1 MKNNE
6 HDDVEYKSFLFW
18 STYLIDKSLSLRL
31 GRASNISDWDITVPR
46 RLMRDAKQEPVL
58 AYFVLWVEP
67 ARCQGNISEM
77 L

>member
-58 AYFVLWVEP
+58 AYFVLWVEA